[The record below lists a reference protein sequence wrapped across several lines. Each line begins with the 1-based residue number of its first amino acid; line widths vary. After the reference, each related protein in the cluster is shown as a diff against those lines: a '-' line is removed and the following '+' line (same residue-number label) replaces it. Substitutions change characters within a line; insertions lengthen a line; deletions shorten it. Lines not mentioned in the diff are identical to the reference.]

1 MDRAKVV
8 DFIGRVPVVGQTLRK
23 LARRYP
29 EGSVVPI
36 RTGVAAGWKWRRHH
50 RYVNGYWVGHYEL
63 GIQDALR
70 RELKGGDTF
79 FDVGAN
85 AGFFT
90 LVAAKLVGP
99 TGRCVAFDPD
109 PLNCESIR
117 EQIDLN
123 GLGSYCT
130 AVTKAVGGAE
140 GRATFSFAAGGSPM
154 GHLGGADAGEK
165 SVEVEVTTLD
175 AAAALHGAPSFIK
188 LDVEGAE
195 GQALA
200 GARAVLSGFNGA
212 PRPGW
217 LIELHGPQCAADVK
231 RDLTSHG
238 YLFFGIDGRPVPA
251 DAELPHHVIARP
263 GR

>member
-1 MDRAKVV
+1 
-8 DFIGRVPVVGQTLRK
+8 
-23 LARRYP
+23 
-29 EGSVVPI
+29 
-36 RTGVAAGWKWRRHH
+36 
-50 RYVNGYWVGHYEL
+50 
-63 GIQDALR
+63 
-70 RELKGGDTF
+70 
-79 FDVGAN
+79 
-85 AGFFT
+85 
-90 LVAAKLVGP
+90 
-99 TGRCVAFDPD
+99 
-109 PLNCESIR
+109 
-117 EQIDLN
+117 
-123 GLGSYCT
+123 
-130 AVTKAVGGAE
+130 
-140 GRATFSFAAGGSPM
+140 M

-175 AAAALHGAPSFIK
+175 AAAAPHGAPSFIK